1 MSVEHPTGEV
11 TVVYDGECPFCTRF
25 VALYRLREAVGQV
38 RLVDGRS
45 GDPAVALVRSL
56 GLDLDEGMV
65 VIWNGQ
71 TYHGAAAMN
80 VLALLGSDASLFG
93 RINQALFRRPR
104 LARALYP
111 WLVRGRGLT
120 LKLLGRRTIKDAAA

>member
-45 GDPAVALVRSL
+45 GDPAVAL
-56 GLDLDEGMV
+56 D
-65 VIWNGQ
+65 
-71 TYHGAAAMN
+71 